1 MNTTT
6 KETTKLRLP
15 EGMSEGEAVAI
26 IYRVVDLL
34 ASKFRFGYHS
44 TEDMRQQGAIFA
56 VEALQG
62 THYDVARPL
71 ENFLYTHIRNRFIN
85 LKRDKFVRNE
95 LPCRTCIFFDPQY
108 KKSTNQCGAFEDKME
123 CDRFKKW
130 RVRNDAKRSLM
141 QPVDIGA
148 IAEPN
153 KVSYADFNM
162 MNEEV
167 KQLINAQLPVAL
179 RADFLRLYEGEFV
192 PKSQKER
199 VRDCI
204 LNILKNYTGEATE
217 RSDVCPA
224 NM

>member
-1 MNTTT
+1 
-6 KETTKLRLP
+6 
-15 EGMSEGEAVAI
+15 
-26 IYRVVDLL
+26 
-34 ASKFRFGYHS
+34 
-44 TEDMRQQGAIFA
+44 
-56 VEALQG
+56 
-62 THYDVARPL
+62 
-71 ENFLYTHIRNRFIN
+71 
-85 LKRDKFVRNE
+85 
-95 LPCRTCIFFDPQY
+95 
-108 KKSTNQCGAFEDKME
+108 ME